1 MVRTIEIPDD
11 SDPNDGWSIINAT
24 TEDVA
29 AADTAM
35 ADNPTDNSVANQNDI
50 LMATTEPTVSNEKMG
65 SVG

>member
-11 SDPNDGWSIINAT
+11 SDPNDGWSMINAT